1 MADSMDEIF
10 LLENETLRPLP
21 VRPMQQGLFGAS
33 LEDALQTLLQNYP
46 RLIPGKQID
55 PDSDDPPR
63 FVLLRREM
71 PVAGWS
77 LDHLYVDQRG
87 ILTLVETKLMQN
99 PEARRDVIGQIIE
112 YAANAAD
119 AWGSGRARQHAA
131 EFWRDKGREL
141 DEVLLETF
149 DDLDIEDFWSTVE
162 DNLRLDKMR
171 LIVAADELRPEVR
184 RMIEYLNKEMQNTE
198 VLGLELKCYGKDAS
212 SLVLVPR
219 LVGQTQADVDRRRGG
234 NILWSVGKLR
244 DALASVENAQN
255 RERIQR
261 ILDGALKRD
270 CFATS
275 RSQNPV
281 FGLESEIGRRIFTIR
296 LDGHVHMFFGEK
308 KYRGGAEERDAL
320 FDELKN
326 LGMFEESLRP
336 EDVIASHNCSRI
348 LWELDEQ
355 EFAEL
360 LDILERYCKA
370 SR

>member
-1 MADSMDEIF
+1 MAESMDEIF
-10 LLENETLRPLP
+10 FLEDEKLRPLP
-21 VRPMQQGLFGAS
+21 VRPMQQGLFGTS

-46 RLIPGKQID
+46 RLIPGKQIE
-55 PDSDDPPR
+55 PDSDAPPR

-87 ILTLVETKLMQN
+87 VLTLVETKLMQN

-131 EFWRDKGREL
+131 EFWRDKGRDL

-149 DDLDIEDFWSTVE
+149 NDLDIENLWSAVE
-162 DNLRLDKMR
+162 DNLKLGKMR

-184 RMIEYLNKEMQNTE
+184 RMIEYLNKEMQNTQ
-198 VLGLELKCYGKDAS
+198 VLGLELKCYGEDET

-219 LVGQTQADVDRRRGG
+219 LVGQTQAEVDRRSRDTTV
-234 NILWSVGKLR
+234 WRAGKLR
-244 DALASVENAQN
+244 DALAGVENMQN
-255 RERIQR
+255 RERVRR
-261 ILDGALKRD
+261 ILDWALERD
-270 CFATS
+270 CFTTS
-275 RSQNPV
+275 TSQNPV
-281 FGLESEIGRRIFTIR
+281 FGLESELGERIFTVF
-296 LDGHVHMFFGEK
+296 LDGHVHMFFGEE
-308 KYRGGAEERDAL
+308 KYRHGGEERDAL

-326 LGMFEESLRP
+326 LGMFDESLRP
-336 EDVIASHNCSRI
+336 KDVVASHNCSRT

-355 EFAEL
+355 EFAKL
-360 LDILERYCKA
+360 LDILERCCKA